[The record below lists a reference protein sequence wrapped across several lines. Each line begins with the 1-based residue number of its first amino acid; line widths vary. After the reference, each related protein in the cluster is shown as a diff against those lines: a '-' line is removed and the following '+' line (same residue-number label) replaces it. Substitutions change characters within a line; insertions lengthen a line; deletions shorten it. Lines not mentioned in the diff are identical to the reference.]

1 MNEATVSTALGA
13 ATVDA
18 AKEATAS
25 VALGT
30 AAADAAMKAMVSAT
44 PRAAAADA
52 AKEAAVGAD
61 VADARAD
68 VAASS
73 ASSAAVKEAA
83 TVSSFVSLVIE
94 TAKNKEVA
102 GSEGRE
108 EELDPTAKGG
118 DSCEVSGDF
127 TRLFQGRCACMAH
140 SYAYFLLIT

>member
-1 MNEATVSTALGA
+1 
-13 ATVDA
+13 
-18 AKEATAS
+18 
-25 VALGT
+25 
-30 AAADAAMKAMVSAT
+30 MKAMVSAT
-44 PRAAAADA
+44 PRA
-52 AKEAAVGAD
+52 
-61 VADARAD
+61 
-68 VAASS
+68 

-127 TRLFQGRCACMAH
+127 TVG
-140 SYAYFLLIT
+140 YFRDGVHAWHIAMHISC